1 MGLQLPGIKT
11 FILLSFCMLLT
22 SASGLA
28 QGDLMILPKRL
39 VFDGNERSK
48 EINLVNTGSETA
60 TYGISLINYR
70 MTEEGD
76 FQEVSV
82 PDPGQRF
89 ADGYLRFYPRQVT
102 LGPREAQT
110 VRVQVTRT
118 GNMTPGEYRSH
129 IYFRAIEDQTA
140 LGTETPEEDQDGISI
155 NIRAVFG
162 ISIPTIIRN
171 GQSTT
176 SVELSDLK
184 LDTTGDAPVLTTTI
198 NRSGNMSVYG
208 ALEVVHISP
217 DGKRTVVGGVK
228 GLSVYTPNTRRI
240 FSLPLQAEGVNLK
253 TGKLIVTYQDEGS
266 AISDSEELK
275 IEV

>member
-1 MGLQLPGIKT
+1 MTKKIHKLKS
-11 FILLSFCMLLT
+11 FILLSLCMLLVSG
-22 SASGLA
+22 SALA

-48 EINLVNTGSETA
+48 EINLINTGSETA

-70 MTEEGD
+70 MTEDGD
-76 FQEVSV
+76 FEEVTVPQE
-82 PDPGQRF
+82 GQRF

-140 LGTETPEEDQDGISI
+140 LGAETQVEDQDGISI

-176 SVELSDLK
+176 SIELSDLS
-184 LDTTGDAPVLTTTI
+184 LDTTGDTPVLTTTI

-208 ALEVVHISP
+208 AIEVVHIAP
-217 DGKRTVVGGVK
+217 NGKRTPVGGVK
-228 GLSVYTPNTRRI
+228 GVSVYTPNPRRN
-240 FSLPLQAEGVNLK
+240 FSLPLRAEGVDLT
-253 TGKLIVTYQDEGS
+253 TGKLAVTYQDEGS
-266 AISDSEELK
+266 SISDSDEL
-275 IEV
+275 EL

>member
-1 MGLQLPGIKT
+1 MAIKVPKLK
-11 FILLSFCMLLT
+11 FVFLLFFFMLLT
-22 SASGLA
+22 SANVLA

-48 EINLVNTGSETA
+48 EINLINTGSETA

-70 MTEEGD
+70 MTEDGD
-76 FQEVSV
+76 FEEVTV
-82 PDPGQRF
+82 PDEGQRF
-89 ADGYLRFYPRQVT
+89 ADGFLRFYPRQVT

-118 GNMTPGEYRSH
+118 GNMTTGEYRSH

-140 LGTETPEEDQDGISI
+140 LGAETQETDQDGISI

-176 SVELSDLK
+176 SIELSDLS
-184 LDTTGDAPVLTTTI
+184 LDISGDTPVLTTTI

-208 ALEVVHISP
+208 ALEVTHIAP
-217 DGKRTVVGGVK
+217 DGKRTLVGGVK
-228 GLSVYTPNTRRI
+228 GVSVYTPNERRI
-240 FSLPLQAEGVNLK
+240 FSLPLRTEGLNMNL
-253 TGKLIVTYQDEGS
+253 GKLVVTYKDEGTNV
-266 AISDSEELK
+266 SDTDEL
-275 IEV
+275 ELEA

>member
-1 MGLQLPGIKT
+1 MRLKLPGIKS
-11 FILLSFCMLLT
+11 FILFSCCMLLS
-22 SASGLA
+22 SAGVLA

-76 FQEVSV
+76 FQEVTV
-82 PDPGQRF
+82 PDEGQRF
-89 ADGYLRFYPRQVT
+89 ADGFLRFYPRQVT

-110 VRVQVTRT
+110 VRIQVTRT

-140 LGTETPEEDQDGISI
+140 LGTETQQEDQDGISI

-176 SVELSDLK
+176 SVELSDLN
-184 LDTTGDAPVLTTTI
+184 LDTTGDTPVLTTTI
-198 NRSGNMSVYG
+198 NRTGNMSVYG
-208 ALEVVHISP
+208 ALEVVHMAPGGTS
-217 DGKRTVVGGVK
+217 TVVGGVK
-228 GLSVYTPNTRRI
+228 GLSVYTPNARRI
-240 FSLPLQAEGVNLK
+240 FSLPLQAEGINFN

-275 IEV
+275 LEG